1 MIAQETLCENPSAT
15 IAFEPVGS
23 GVYVADAL
31 SPARC
36 AAIVDEFRGHDQ
48 WKAAKIT
55 RYEYDEATGAGQMR
69 VVLDPGKRIAER
81 VHFADV
87 DLDDYPNAGFF
98 FDFVRQQ
105 VLPFIHEEY
114 GLATE
119 RFGEAEIVRYPP
131 GGVFIPHSDSNKL
144 KPYRA
149 FSVILYLNDS
159 FSGGETSFPT
169 LNYKCVP
176 KTGRVLIFPSHLL
189 HGGET
194 VRDGEKQI
202 IVLWVFYPGHVDT

>member
-1 MIAQETLCENPSAT
+1 MIAHETLCEKPSAMQ
-15 IAFEPVGS
+15 AFEPVGS
-23 GVYVADAL
+23 GVHVADAL

-36 AAIVDEFRGHDQ
+36 AAIVDEFRGHEK
-48 WKAAKIT
+48 WKPAKIT

-69 VVLDPGKRIAER
+69 VVLDPAKRIAER
-81 VHFADV
+81 VHFVDV
-87 DLDDYPNAGFF
+87 DLDDYPNASYFF
-98 FDFVRQQ
+98 GFVREQ
-105 VLPFIHEEY
+105 VLPFIKEEY
-114 GLATE
+114 GLATQA
-119 RFGEAEIVRYPP
+119 FGEAEIVRYPP

-149 FSVILYLNDS
+149 FSVILYLNDT